1 MEQLQHLFS
10 DFSFGLFFMQGFI
23 LLLLI
28 FLLKKFAWKGI
39 LSAIDER
46 EEGIKNAL
54 EAAEKAK
61 KEMSDVN
68 AKSEALLKEAYA
80 ERDTLLKDANDL
92 KTQIISEAK
101 TKAKKEGNALIE
113 KAKVAIDLEKKAALN
128 EIKTTV
134 MDLSIDI
141 SKKVLKKELE
151 NPEKQKELISSLL
164 ENTSLQ

>member
-10 DFSFGLFFMQGFI
+10 DFSFGLFFMHGFI

-68 AKSEALLKEAYA
+68 SKSEALLKEAYA

-113 KAKVAIDLEKKAALN
+113 KAKAAIDLEKKAALN